1 MKLLNQSF
9 SFRVKTRLLERGDS
23 VAALARRLRF
33 DRASCSLVIHQR
45 RRMPR
50 VEAAIRKELGL

>member
-1 MKLLNQSF
+1 MKPRNQSF
-9 SFRVKTRLLERGDS
+9 SLRVKIRLLERNDT
-23 VAALARRLRF
+23 VKALAARVGF